1 MQTYGTCGLAAF
13 LIAWF
18 LHDFYKMLWLMSW
31 GEPILGPLPRTISLV
46 SNGSNLSLQRS
57 ASINATGRPYPPGLG
72 WTPQVTPHDPE
83 GLGAT
88 IQEFINPTKV
98 KSCST
103 SARSAAASCPLASL
117 WRIPSWGVHN
127 VFGSWFH
134 DQDLCKKHMSCRRTS
149 TELDSVFEGQIQVG
163 VMHTRVCIFKRIC
176 SISWITSYVVVAHL
190 LQSDTTQSFA
200 KTSTR
205 ISDFLAILSP
215 WTRQWRHS
223 SSEEVDS

>member
-1 MQTYGTCGLAAF
+1 MGRRWQSSTKASPLSAFPPGFNPGRKQIRLWWICQQRHFWDSGCFFFFLNSLFTYFFQTYLYICL
-13 LIAWF
+13 LWVEVKISWF
-18 LHDFYKMLWLMSW
+18 YADIWNLWFGCLSNCMIFTYFYKMLWLMSW

-103 SARSAAASCPLASL
+103 SARSAAQVVL
-117 WRIPSWGVHN
+117 WLLFGGYQVEACITFWVLIPRPRPV
-127 VFGSWFH
+127 
-134 DQDLCKKHMSCRRTS
+134 
-149 TELDSVFEGQIQVG
+149 
-163 VMHTRVCIFKRIC
+163 
-176 SISWITSYVVVAHL
+176 
-190 LQSDTTQSFA
+190 
-200 KTSTR
+200 
-205 ISDFLAILSP
+205 
-215 WTRQWRHS
+215 
-223 SSEEVDS
+223 